1 MSSIPVNRSAA
12 IFQFVTVL
20 LAGVFL
26 FAGGLSAAQNPNPA
40 LNTPPL
46 NAPLPKAS
54 EILQRALANE
64 HKLAAER
71 EKYDC
76 RINDHTIETDSNGNT
91 KKDTS
96 TVSNLFYVNG
106 IPIERTLQKDGKDL
120 SADDQR
126 KQDDRVMKETMKYSN
141 QANAQKE
148 EDKDNEELEDFIQA
162 MMLANGH
169 RQIVDGRSVL
179 FYDIVPNPKFDAK
192 NINQHL
198 AQVMQGKVSIEE
210 QTGEL
215 IDINV
220 TSVADLKI
228 GGGLVANVH
237 KGLWLHIRNQPR
249 GLQADLKAWDQSRV
263 TDADEQVVI
272 SHNWDELRRFMWN
285 YVGIVRTDKRLQRA
299 GHRIALLK
307 QEIDEYY
314 ANFRVT
320 RDLQIGARTRWSKNQ
335 NFFLV
340 PKETLLVRHREELLQ
355 AL

>member
-1 MSSIPVNRSAA
+1 MSPIPVNRSAA
-12 IFQFVTVL
+12 KFQFVAVL
-20 LAGVFL
+20 LAAASL
-26 FAGGLSAAQNPNPA
+26 CAGGSLSAAQNPNPA
-40 LNTPPL
+40 PNATLL
-46 NAPLPKAS
+46 NAPLPNAS

-76 RINDHTIETDSNGNT
+76 RINDHTIETDSSGNT

-96 TVSNLFYVNG
+96 TVSDLFYVNG

-126 KQDDRVMKETMKYSN
+126 KQDDRVMKETLKYSN

-148 EDKDNEELEDFIQA
+148 EDKDNQELEDFMQA
-162 MMLANGH
+162 MMLANGR

-249 GLQADLKAWDQSRV
+249 PDGVWLTDLAEGSGDARAALFLHPYFRFKETADNCHLYSATAAQV
-263 TDADEQVVI
+263 GPAQVV
-272 SHNWDELRRFMWN
+272 
-285 YVGIVRTDKRLQRA
+285 K
-299 GHRIALLK
+299 K
-307 QEIDEYY
+307 
-314 ANFRVT
+314 
-320 RDLQIGARTRWSKNQ
+320 
-335 NFFLV
+335 
-340 PKETLLVRHREELLQ
+340 P
-355 AL
+355 